1 LSRMAGVGDEDDDV
15 SLSLSQRFSLSE
27 NENKEDWDFG
37 PQPVSIKQVLASKP
51 DSSHGHFICDGQQ
64 MRLVTLVAAVVN
76 TLDTSDGLRVDLQDG
91 GEGLVSGYWNF
102 RSMKPSWDG
111 FDLESGSYVRVIGK
125 IVQPA
130 GGGRRD
136 ADADSDD
143 RPPKNYLK
151 LDRLRLVAD
160 RHEIFYHI
168 LEVLKFTKMRRTGT
182 IPPADK
188 TKTNGSQ
195 IGELID
201 STGQL
206 GLSDSETGRKSST
219 QQNSSQSRESSF
231 NKNNALGLTD
241 SPLLRERVS
250 NTSKASTSSS
260 TQSTRPFPP
269 QVPREIEV
277 RSVKAPQRTL
287 SGQSTLVD
295 SPMSQSPVR
304 TRASSPSP
312 QDADPYSHL
321 SNLERAIH
329 LHLLNA
335 KANGSK
341 ECHITDITHGVKTFH
356 RSASDIFAA
365 LDVLEDNGYIQATDE
380 YHFELVNNEKSLYET
395 SSTISP
401 PGGFPYY

>member
-1 LSRMAGVGDEDDDV
+1 
-15 SLSLSQRFSLSE
+15 
-27 NENKEDWDFG
+27 
-37 PQPVSIKQVLASKP
+37 
-51 DSSHGHFICDGQQ
+51 
-64 MRLVTLVAAVVN
+64 
-76 TLDTSDGLRVDLQDG
+76 
-91 GEGLVSGYWNF
+91 
-102 RSMKPSWDG
+102 MKPSWDG

-130 GGGRRD
+130 AGGRRD
-136 ADADSDD
+136 AATDSDD
-143 RPPKNYLK
+143 PPPKNYLK

-168 LEVLKFTKMRRTGT
+168 LEVLKFTKMRRTGS
-182 IPPADK
+182 IPPAEK
-188 TKTNGSQ
+188 TKVAGSQ

-206 GLSDSETGRKSST
+206 GLSDSESGRKSST
-219 QQNSSQSRESSF
+219 QQNSSQSREPSF

-241 SPLLRERVS
+241 SPLLRERANVS
-250 NTSKASTSSS
+250 NASKASTSSS
-260 TQSTRPFPP
+260 TQSTKPSPP
-269 QVPREIEV
+269 QVPRELEV

-295 SPMSQSPVR
+295 SPVSQSPVR

-335 KANGSK
+335 KANGTK

-356 RSASDIFAA
+356 RSASDI
-365 LDVLEDNGYIQATDE
+365 LCVLI
-380 YHFELVNNEKSLYET
+380 FR
-395 SSTISP
+395 
-401 PGGFPYY
+401 

>member
-1 LSRMAGVGDEDDDV
+1 MAGVGDEDDDV
-15 SLSLSQRFSLSE
+15 SLSLSQRFSPSE
-27 NENKEDWDFG
+27 DKEDWDFG

-51 DSSHGHFICDGQQ
+51 DSSHGHFVCDGQQ

-91 GEGLVSGYWNF
+91 GEGLVSGYWKF
-102 RSMKPSWDG
+102 RSMKPSWEG
-111 FDLESGSYVRVIGK
+111 FELESGSYVRIIGK

-136 ADADSDD
+136 ADTDSDAYD
-143 RPPKNYLK
+143 HLPRNYLK

-168 LEVLKFTKMRRTGT
+168 LEVLKFTRMRRTGS
-182 IPPADK
+182 IPEVK

-195 IGELID
+195 IGELVD
-201 STGQL
+201 STGRL
-206 GLSDSETGRKSST
+206 GLSDSETGRKPST
-219 QQNSSQSRESSF
+219 QQNPSQSREFSF

-250 NTSKASTSSS
+250 NTSKASTSSF
-260 TQSTRPFPP
+260 TQSNRPSPP
-269 QVPREIEV
+269 QVSRELEV
-277 RSVKAPQRTL
+277 RTAKAPQRTL

-295 SPMSQSPVR
+295 SPISQSPVR

-335 KANGSK
+335 KANGTK
-341 ECHITDITHGVKTFH
+341 KCHI
-356 RSASDIFAA
+356 S
-365 LDVLEDNGYIQATDE
+365 
-380 YHFELVNNEKSLYET
+380 YHAWC
-395 SSTISP
+395 
-401 PGGFPYY
+401 